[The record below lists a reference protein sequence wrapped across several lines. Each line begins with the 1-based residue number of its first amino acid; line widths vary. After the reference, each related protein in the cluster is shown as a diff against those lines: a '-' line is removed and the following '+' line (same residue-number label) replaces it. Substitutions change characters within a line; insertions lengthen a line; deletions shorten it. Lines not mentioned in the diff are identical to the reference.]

1 MLTHLAVNNY
11 TTVKKL
17 ELDCKPGMTVITG
30 ETGAGK
36 SVMLDALS
44 LVIGG
49 RADSKAVRHGAERAD
64 IHAIFDVS
72 QLTDVKQWLIAR
84 DLQQGDECLLR
95 RVITREGRS
104 RAYIN
109 GQPVPVQDLKQLGHN
124 LLELHGQHEHQSLLK
139 KETHRQLLDAFAGE
153 SDLSQTVAQVY
164 QQWQQ
169 ARRHWQKLQASAD
182 ENSAQAQL
190 LQYQVA
196 EFDELSICEDEFATL
211 EQEQKQLRSGEELL
225 AACQQSLVI
234 CETDDTLN
242 LLAACTQLQQLLTP
256 FASHDPALQEI
267 CELVS
272 NASIQVQEAAYALQ
286 SRIDDVDLDPAHLH
300 TVESRLSELYA
311 VARKHHVA
319 PADLLETSKRLHA
332 EYEQLLS
339 SDTQLEDLQAEIDLH
354 AHRYQKLAQELSEK
368 RATAAATLVS
378 KVSQQ
383 LKKLAMADCL
393 FDIRLTPLAE
403 TDLSAHGLESVEF
416 MISTI
421 PGQPP
426 QALNRVASGGEL
438 SRISL
443 AIQVVTAKNNK
454 ITPTLVFDEVDVG
467 ISGGVAEVVGELLRQ
482 LGKRSQ
488 VLCVT
493 HLAQVA
499 AKGHNHLGVRKF
511 TRRKQVAT
519 ELSILEDDAKI
530 EEIARMLGGIA
541 ITDQSRAHAT
551 EMLTARH

>member
-36 SVMLDALS
+36 SVILDALS

-49 RADSKAVRHGAERAD
+49 RADSKSVRHDAERAD
-64 IHAIFDVS
+64 IHAIFEISRLGDVCE
-72 QLTDVKQWLIAR
+72 WLADR

-109 GQPVPVQDLKQLGHN
+109 GQPVPVQDLKQLGHK

-139 KETHRQLLDAFAGE
+139 KDTHRQLLDAFAGQGE
-153 SDLSQTVAQVY
+153 LSQAVNQAY

-169 ARRHWQKLQASAD
+169 AQRKLKELQAAAN

-196 EFDELSICEDEFATL
+196 EFDELNIAEGEFEEL
-211 EQEQKQLRSGEELL
+211 EQEQKQLSGGEDLL
-225 AACQQSLVI
+225 TACQQSLAL
-234 CETDDTLN
+234 CETDESLN
-242 LLAACTQLQQLLTP
+242 LLGACSQVQQLLAP
-256 FASHDPALQEI
+256 FTAHDPALQEVF
-267 CELVS
+267 ELID
-272 NASIQVQEAAYALQ
+272 NASIQIQEAVYTLQ
-286 SRIDDVDLDPAHLH
+286 NRAESVDLNPEHLQA
-300 TVESRLSELYA
+300 VEARLSQLYLL
-311 VARKHHVA
+311 ARKHQVN
-319 PADLLETSKRLHA
+319 PAQLPHACRMLKA
-332 EYEQLLS
+332 EYQQLRLS
-339 SDTQLEDLQAEIDLH
+339 DAQLEDLQAEIDLS
-354 AHRYQKLAQELSEK
+354 AHRYQKLAGQLSHWRTE
-368 RATAAATLVS
+368 AAFSLAS
-378 KVSQQ
+378 KINQQ
-383 LKKLAMADCL
+383 LKKLAMTGCRFA
-393 FDIRLTPLAE
+393 IQLTPFS
-403 TDLSAHGLESVEF
+403 DSGGGPYGLESVEF
-416 MISTI
+416 LISTI

-443 AIQVVTAKNNK
+443 AIQVVTASKK
-454 ITPTLVFDEVDVG
+454 TIPTLIFDEVDVG
-467 ISGGVAEVVGELLRQ
+467 VGGATAEVVGDLLRQ
-482 LGKRSQ
+482 LGEHSQ

-499 AKGHNHLGVRKF
+499 AKGNHHLGVRKF

-519 ELSILEDDAKI
+519 ELSILEDDAKV
-530 EEIARMLGGIA
+530 EEIARMLGGVA
-541 ITDQSRAHAT
+541 ITNQSRAHAA
-551 EMLTARH
+551 EMLMARH

>member
-1 MLTHLAVNNY
+1 THLAVNNY

-49 RADSKAVRHGAERAD
+49 RADSKTVRHSAERAD

-72 QLTDVKQWLIAR
+72 QLNDVKEWLTTR
-84 DLQQGDECLLR
+84 DLQQGDDCLLR

-109 GQPVPVQDLKQLGHN
+109 GQPVPVQDLKQLGHS
-124 LLELHGQHEHQSLLK
+124 LIELHGQHEHQSLLK

-153 SDLSQTVAQVY
+153 GKLSQSVTEVY
-164 QQWQQ
+164 QQWRQ
-169 ARRHWQKLQASAD
+169 AQRHWNKLQSAAD

-196 EFDELSICEDEFATL
+196 EFDELGIGDDEFAEL
-211 EQEQKQLRSGEELL
+211 EQEQKQLSSGEDLL
-225 AACQQSLVI
+225 AACQQSLAL
-234 CETDDTLN
+234 CETDESLN
-242 LLAACTQLQQLLTP
+242 LLTACSQLQQLMAP
-256 FASHDPALQEI
+256 FAAHDPALHEVSD
-267 CELVS
+267 LMS
-272 NASIQVQEAAYALQ
+272 NASIQIQEAAYALQ
-286 SRIDDVDLDPAHLH
+286 TRIDDVDLSPEHLQA
-300 TVESRLSELYA
+300 VEARLSQLYA
-311 VARKHHVA
+311 IARKHHVA
-319 PADLLETSKRLHA
+319 PAELVETSRKLHA
-332 EYEQLLS
+332 EYEQLKS

-354 AHRYQKLAQELSEK
+354 AHRYQKLAQELSQK
-368 RATAAATLVS
+368 RMTAASALTG
-378 KVSQQ
+378 KINQQ
-383 LKKLAMADCL
+383 LKKLAMTGCQ
-393 FDIRLTPLAE
+393 FDIQLTPLA
-403 TDLSAHGLESVEF
+403 DSNFSAHGLESVEF
-416 MISTI
+416 LISTI
-421 PGQPP
+421 PGQAP

-443 AIQVVTAKNNK
+443 AIQVVTASKK
-454 ITPTLVFDEVDVG
+454 TIPTLVFDEVDVG
-467 ISGGVAEVVGELLRQ
+467 ISGGVAEVVGTLLRQ
-482 LGKRSQ
+482 LGKHSQ

-519 ELSILEDDAKI
+519 ELSILQDDAKV

-541 ITDQSRAHAT
+541 ITEQSRAHAT
-551 EMLTARH
+551 EMLMARH